1 MRIAGALQV
10 LLCCSLL
17 LAWPGQGVQAGQVLT
32 TIHKASPGAAA
43 VAQGS
48 NGSVSSAPTSSRVVL
63 CPDDV
68 ELVKSPPGGGGR
80 AGLNRDAALLEQRI
94 TARSAVV
101 VDPTTGRLLFA
112 LNPDQPRQ
120 PASTIKIVTA
130 LIAMQSLRDQELV
143 STSAR
148 AARMPRSKIYLQA
161 GRSYRAGDLINA
173 TLLSSANDASVALA
187 ERIAGSE
194 AAFARLMTSKAR
206 AMGATNT
213 VIHNSNG
220 LTARGQQST
229 ARDLAIILHRS
240 MQNPE
245 FARRLG
251 TTSASTNFGQTLRTN
266 NRALWQ
272 INGAEGGKTGFTR
285 AARQTYVGKFKR
297 GNQELIVALMGSD
310 TMWEDVG
317 QLVEYGF
324 RQLRDG
330 TMVAAAPVD
339 AAFTQRG
346 PAGGSVASLTILSN
360 AAKSGL

>member
-10 LLCCSLL
+10 MLFCCLVLGWSSMD
-17 LAWPGQGVQAGQVLT
+17 VQARQVLAT
-32 TIHKASPGAAA
+32 THKASPGDGNID
-43 VAQGS
+43 QGS
-48 NGSVSSAPTSSRVVL
+48 AGFAATPSRVVL
-63 CPDDV
+63 GPADV
-68 ELVKSPPGGGGR
+68 DLIKSPPGGSSHLAR
-80 AGLNRDAALLEQRI
+80 TRESALLERRI

-101 VDPTTGRLLFA
+101 VDPSSGRMLFA

-120 PASTIKIVTA
+120 PASTIKVITG
-130 LIAMQSLRDQELV
+130 LIAMQSLRDAELV

-173 TLLSSANDASVALA
+173 TLLRSANDATVALA

-206 AMGATNT
+206 SLGATNT
-213 VIHNSNG
+213 VIRNSNG

-229 ARDLAIILHRS
+229 ARDLAIIFHRA

-245 FARRLG
+245 FARRIG
-251 TTSASTNFGQTLRTN
+251 TTSTSPTFGQTLRTN

-272 INGAEGGKTGFTR
+272 INGARGGKTGFTR
-285 AARQTYVGKFKR
+285 AAGQTYVGKFER
-297 GNQELIVALMGSD
+297 GNQKLIVALMGSD

-330 TMVAAAPVD
+330 SMVAAAPVD
-339 AAFTQRG
+339 AAFTRQG
-346 PAGGSVASLTILSN
+346 TAGGGSVASLTVLSN